1 MTKNKKANKMGL
13 IPITEKNFRKKLK
26 GCGIKNY
33 GFIPEKELKEKLGY
47 CPTRKQQRKVTISD
61 DYGFEKTFKS
71 MSIAAKVCQ
80 ISFPSVIKR
89 ALDKNKKFITRQSDR
104 KKFYIQEIDSEK
116 EASETV
122 EKEASE
128 TAQKES
134 FLVSEKDDS
143 DESDDESVD
152 DFAEEEKLSNFDFES
167 ETEDLPEIIWE
178 SDSEPD
184 PEPDSDSDGSHSGSS
199 SESESESN
207 CE

>member
-1 MTKNKKANKMGL
+1 MGL

-47 CPTRKQQRKVTISD
+47 CPTRKPQRKVKISD

-104 KKFYIQEIDSEK
+104 KKFYIQEIDSGDESEKAAFTVESEK
-116 EASETV
+116 EAPAV
-122 EKEASE
+122 EKE
-128 TAQKES
+128 S
-134 FLVSEKDDS
+134 FAVESEKDDS
-143 DESDDESVD
+143 DDEDEPVD

-184 PEPDSDSDGSHSGSS
+184 PEPDSDSDGSQSGSS